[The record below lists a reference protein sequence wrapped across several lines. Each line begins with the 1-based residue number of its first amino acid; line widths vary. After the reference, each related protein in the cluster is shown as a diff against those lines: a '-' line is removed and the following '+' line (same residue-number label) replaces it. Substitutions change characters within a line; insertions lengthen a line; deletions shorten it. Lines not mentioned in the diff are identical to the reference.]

1 MSGQPNPNNSMQ
13 SLLQTAVGAL
23 NAIAGQMAQGQPL
36 APNPY
41 PAQGQHIA
49 PSPYPAQS
57 GMPIAAPWKMP
68 GFQQHQPANF
78 QQFRDNL
85 AAQGTI
91 QQSGFAPAV
100 GGYQQYG
107 YPQAQGGYQQAG
119 FAQPALSPE
128 AVKFVTRSMGEDI
141 REIKNFLT
149 DKTTFR
155 SKSKRVDTSCLSDDF
170 FVTKPKENTHSLTD
184 VSSNYEKLGKRGKK
198 EYDLAMSK
206 YQTMT
211 VARREEIALMQ
222 GQAAD
227 EESESSSSG
236 SDSGPAAKKSKPTP
250 KTNQEIFQEMTKFHG
265 KFTAAQNGLQ
275 WAKQMG
281 LKLNKG
287 RLTPEHLTNLAAHM
301 NVFGL
306 TYFLKKNGGHPFEPL
321 TKDVM
326 DTFTAFKVAHELGI
340 DEAWDG
346 DVKDCTFTPP

>member
-57 GMPIAAPWKMP
+57 GMPIAAPWRMP

-100 GGYQQYG
+100 GGYQKYG

-119 FAQPALSPE
+119 FAEPVLSPE

-149 DKTTFR
+149 EKTTFR
-155 SKSKRVDTSCLSDDF
+155 TKNKRVDTSCLSDDF
-170 FVTKPKENTHSLTD
+170 FVTKPRENTHSLTD

-236 SDSGPAAKKSKPTP
+236 SESGPAAKKSKPTP
-250 KTNQEIFQEMTKFHG
+250 KTNQEIFQEMTKFHE
-265 KFTAAQNGLQ
+265 KFDAKKGLQ
-275 WAKQMG
+275 WARTLSIELTAKNA
-281 LKLNKG
+281 LKIAES
-287 RLTPEHLTNLAAHM
+287 RNLAAHM

-306 TYFLKKNGGHPFEPL
+306 TYFLDLTGGNPFVPL
-321 TKDVM
+321 VQDVM
-326 DTFTAFKVAHELGI
+326 DEFTAFKATHELGI
-340 DEAWDG
+340 DAAWDG

>member
-41 PAQGQHIA
+41 PAQGLA

-128 AVKFVTRSMGEDI
+128 AVKFVTRSMGEDVK
-141 REIKNFLT
+141 EMKDFLMN
-149 DKTTFR
+149 KAGY
-155 SKSKRVDTSCLSDDF
+155 KPKHKGVDTTRLSDDF
-170 FVTKPKENTHSLTD
+170 FVTKARENTHSLTD

-236 SDSGPAAKKSKPTP
+236 SESGPAAKKSKPTP
-250 KTNQEIFQEMTKFHG
+250 KTNQEIFQEMTKFHE
-265 KFTAAQNGLQ
+265 KFDAKKGVQ
-275 WAKQMG
+275 WARTLSIELTAKG
-281 LKLNKG
+281 ALKIAES
-287 RLTPEHLTNLAAHM
+287 RNLAEHM
-301 NVFGL
+301 GVFGL
-306 TYFLKKNGGHPFEPL
+306 TYFLDHTGGNPFVPL
-321 TKDVM
+321 AKDVM
-326 DTFTAFKVAHELGI
+326 DAFTAFKVAHELGI